1 MLFEGHSGKI
11 RQTRFL
17 IKKVGHF
24 EKIRISGLSKT

>member
-11 RQTRFL
+11 RTPRFL

-24 EKIRISGLSKT
+24 KKILNSGFSKT